1 MGAGAARHGKEA
13 RCSAAAFIAQ
23 RGERRAA
30 GRGPAGAVGDDDQFS
45 CARVLEANAAG
56 GLAQGPPVS
65 GLRVREGPGS
75 FARSGDVKDHLA
87 GSVARLCRSEHPPL
101 PGQVLRGHRKML
113 PRLIGHSQASL
124 HADDGRLAGG
134 VIHRHHLRRVR
145 RCFAGGIGL
154 PRGVGHR
161 GAHLVDDVAGKVV
174 LILRQRQNPQAR
186 Y

>member
-1 MGAGAARHGKEA
+1 MGAGAACHGKDA
-13 RCSAAAFIAQ
+13 GRLAAILLQ
-23 RGERRAA
+23 RGECRAA
-30 GRGPAGAVGDDDQFS
+30 GRSPPGAIGNNDQFA
-45 CARVLEANAAG
+45 CARVLQANASG

-75 FARSGDVKDHLA
+75 LARGGDVKDQLA
-87 GSVARLCRSEHPPL
+87 GSVARLRRSEHPPL
-101 PGQVLRGHRKML
+101 PGQVLRGHRKVL

-145 RCFAGGIGL
+145 RCFAGGVGL
-154 PRGVGHR
+154 PCGVGHR
-161 GAHLVDDVAGKVV
+161 GAYLADDVAGKVV